1 MGEPCDVTG
10 GLEPAE
16 YLVLGLGDFF
26 PIYRDRG
33 T

>member
-1 MGEPCDVTG
+1 MTG

-16 YLVLGLGDFF
+16 YLVLGLGNLS

-33 T
+33 TWDEV